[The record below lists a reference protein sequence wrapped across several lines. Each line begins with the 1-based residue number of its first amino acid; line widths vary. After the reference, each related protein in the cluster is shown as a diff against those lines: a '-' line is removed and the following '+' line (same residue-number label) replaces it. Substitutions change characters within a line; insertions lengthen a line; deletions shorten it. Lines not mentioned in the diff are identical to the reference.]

1 MSEPPTDSPYAAPD
15 AAHAPAAP
23 ELTRSPIRSLTRP
36 LIATAAITA
45 VVAACAWWVDAWLI
59 AMMMGM
65 LCFWALL
72 WQMARLLYYLVR
84 WNTFGLKL
92 VGARTLMWLGAMF
105 AAITA
110 HNTFVSASQETAD
123 RLLGAIKAY
132 HAREGRYPEKL
143 DVLVP
148 RDIPEV
154 PRLARGGGVQKFH
167 YRTTEGGYTLG
178 YASGWMTMTSY
189 DSTTGK
195 WETRD

>member
-1 MSEPPTDSPYAAPD
+1 M
-15 AAHAPAAP
+15 
-23 ELTRSPIRSLTRP
+23 
-36 LIATAAITA
+36 
-45 VVAACAWWVDAWLI
+45 VAACAWLVDAWLI
-59 AMMMGM
+59 AMWMGV

-72 WQMARLLYYLVR
+72 WQMARLVYYSVR

-110 HNTFVSASQETAD
+110 HHTFVSATQEKAD

-132 HAREGRYPEKL
+132 HARTGRYPEKL
-143 DVLVP
+143 DALVP

-154 PRLARGGGVQKFH
+154 PGLARGGGVQKFH
-167 YRTTEGGYTLG
+167 YRTTEGGHTLS
-178 YASGWMTMTSY
+178 YPSGWMTMTSY
-189 DSTTGK
+189 DSTTGT